1 MADFQLNVK
10 INGIEQTL
18 QSVGDLER
26 ALQATNDQLK
36 GVESNSREFS
46 FLTNQANNISTVFNA
61 VTESATGF
69 SDSLNSVNQ
78 SAQKLGD
85 TITNGANI
93 SSELNSAGASATNL
107 SDDIKGAAKSGTGLR
122 TELRKITQEL
132 QGLEPG
138 SVRFQEL
145 SIRAGELRDQIADTS
160 AVINS
165 LAGSSTERLG
175 KALSS
180 TTQIGI
186 AGFQGITAGAA
197 LFGVEGEALQETM
210 VKLQALLNLSQA
222 VETFG
227 GLGDRLTEIKAG
239 FSSLFGA
246 ASTATNAI
254 NASVVATTAEGVAAG
269 AAATAT
275 TANAVANN
283 ANAIANQ
290 ADAAASL
297 EDAAAKGIEAAATE
311 VATGATTAL
320 GIAMKALPIVAIAAA
335 IGTLVYSIYQYTS
348 ANSEAAKAEEKRE
361 KELLAL
367 KKAEEEQATAVGKE
381 SGEFVKL
388 IYQLKTTNT
397 NSLERK
403 KLIKEI
409 NDTYGTTFQNL
420 QDETAFQGQLN
431 IAVEDYINLQY
442 NKFKLAKA
450 DEEFQ
455 KVAAKRFDAE
465 QKQARL
471 MAEFEKDRYKK
482 GERGRLD
489 MPGQMIKDNYL
500 FTTDETLGNYR
511 RRMGLFDEQMR
522 DVEKTL
528 SSAET
533 SMNSLGLSAQ
543 DLQEKISD
551 ITKSGTK
558 YVTQTN
564 NNTKVNNNLSTSIKE
579 LTALEQYRNEIADE
593 TIKFTNNQA
602 ISSTKKTQSL
612 IDDLDLELKMELQS
626 AEKRYNDAI
635 KKDTDEV
642 TSKKKKTSEKQSI
655 DKLYTDFTDKLSAE
669 YQVRIKKQNEEEL
682 KAYQVLYDELKVQ
695 NGILQEEIRFGDQN
709 TADTKA
715 QLAQRV
721 LQSQIDQIDAEIKN
735 NQLSLEDYDRLLAA
749 KAAKQQEYYDNESKI
764 AIRDAE
770 ANVRKEILN
779 YKKSLEEKLQTTI
792 TFNERGDKV
801 YFNNLKRRS
810 DEEEKLYQDRLV
822 AEGVLRGKQEGET
835 EDRYRLRL
843 KNEVAALENII
854 KTKENLE
861 EEYAQNVVDINKKK
875 NDSITKS
882 DVESV
887 EMSAEKRLD
896 ILKKFFAIAQD
907 NLSILAQGTN
917 IAFAT
922 TIQSTLTA
930 IQGLVE
936 LSGKEFDT
944 TAEKVAAYAQVIGQA
959 INSVVNAFV
968 EQNQAA
974 LEQDLQNFQI
984 TNNAE
989 KDALT
994 ERYNKGLID
1003 KQTYDAGITASDKKL
1018 KASELAAKKKA
1029 FEEDKK
1035 LRIVQAT
1042 IAGLTGAVSAFAGA
1056 MTIPPPAGPIIGG
1069 ILAAVVA
1076 ATTAINIS
1084 QIKKQQFDSGGTT
1097 VDVSS
1102 TQVGGETATQINA
1115 ASSGG
1120 FTSFNEGVVG
1130 SPTGTTT
1137 TTGATTGMYQ
1147 KVYVLES
1154 DITNSQNRVRTLESN
1169 ASFG

>member
-26 ALQATNDQLK
+26 ALQATNEQLK
-36 GVESNSREFS
+36 GVEANSREFS

-69 SDSLNSVNQ
+69 SDSLNSVNT

-85 TITNGANI
+85 TITNGASI
-93 SSELNSAGASATNL
+93 ASELDTAGASATNL
-107 SDDIKGAAKSGTGLR
+107 GDDIKGAAKSGTNLR
-122 TELRKITQEL
+122 TELRKVTMEL

-138 SVRFQEL
+138 SARFQEL
-145 SIRAGELRDQIADTS
+145 SVRAGELRDQIADTS

-175 KALSS
+175 KALAS

-227 GLGDRLTEIKAG
+227 GLGDKLTEIKAG
-239 FSSLFGA
+239 FQSLFGTA
-246 ASTATNAI
+246 TAATNAI
-254 NASVVATTAEGVAAG
+254 NASAAATTAEGVAST

-275 TANAVANN
+275 NANAAANS

-290 ADAAASL
+290 ADAASSL
-297 EDAAAKGIEAAATE
+297 EDAAAKGVEAAATE

-320 GIAMKALPIVAIAAA
+320 GMAMKALPIVAIAAA

-348 ANSEAAKAEEKRE
+348 ANSEAAKAEEKRQKQLE
-361 KELLAL
+361 AL
-367 KKAEEEQATAVGKE
+367 KKAEEEQATAIGKE
-381 SGEFVKL
+381 SGEFVRL
-388 IYQLKTTNT
+388 VYQLKSTNA
-397 NSLERK
+397 NSAERK

-409 NDTYGTTFQNL
+409 NDTYGTTFKNL
-420 QDETAFQGQLN
+420 QDETSFQGQLN
-431 IAVEDYINLQY
+431 VAVEDYINLQY
-442 NKFKLAKA
+442 NKFKLGKNQEAFDKA
-450 DEEFQ
+450 
-455 KVAAKRFDAE
+455 AAKRFDAE
-465 QKQARL
+465 QKQAKL
-471 MAEFEKDRYKK
+471 LAEFEKDRYKK
-482 GERGRLD
+482 GETGRLD
-489 MPGQMIKDNYL
+489 MPGQMIRDNYL

-511 RRMGLFDEQMR
+511 RRMGLFDEQMLK
-522 DVEKTL
+522 VEKDL
-528 SSAET
+528 REAEG
-533 SMNSLGLSAQ
+533 SMNALGLSAQ

-551 ITKSGTK
+551 VTNGGKKYEVQNTKTTKSIKDET
-558 YVTQTN
+558 TA
-564 NNTKVNNNLSTSIKE
+564 IKE
-579 LTALEQYRNEIADE
+579 LTALEQYRIEIADE
-593 TIKFTNNQA
+593 TIKFTNNQQIA
-602 ISSTKKTQSL
+602 STKKTQSL
-612 IDDLDLELKMELQS
+612 VDDLDLELKMELQS
-626 AEKRYNDAI
+626 AQKRYDDAI
-635 KKDTDEV
+635 KKDADEV
-642 TSKKKKTSEKQSI
+642 TSKKKKTSEKESI
-655 DKLYTDFTDKLSAE
+655 DKLYKEFTDKLNTE
-669 YQVRIKKQNEEEL
+669 YKVRIEKQNAEEL
-682 KAYQVLYDELKVQ
+682 KAYQTLYDELKVQ
-695 NGILQEEIRFGDQN
+695 NEILQSEIRFGDQN

-721 LQSQIDQIDAEIKN
+721 LQSQIDAIDAEMKS
-735 NQLSLEDYDRLLAA
+735 NQLSLDEYDKLLQG
-749 KAAKQQEYYDNESKI
+749 KAELQATYYTNE
-764 AIRDAE
+764 AIISTRNAE

-779 YKKSLEEKLQTTI
+779 YKQVLEEKLGTTI
-792 TFNERGDKV
+792 TFNERGNKE
-801 YFNNLKRRS
+801 YFNSLKRRS
-810 DEEEKLYQDRLV
+810 DEEEKIYQDRLV

-835 EDRYRLRL
+835 EANYRLRL

-861 EEYAQNVVDINKKK
+861 EEYAQNVVEINKKK
-875 NDSITKS
+875 NDDIAKS
-882 DVESV
+882 DIDTA
-887 EMSAEKRLD
+887 EMTAAKRLE
-896 ILKKFFAIAQD
+896 ILQDFFAIAQS
-907 NLSILAQGTN
+907 NLDILAQGTN
-917 IAFAT
+917 VAFTT

-930 IQGLVE
+930 IQGLVD
-936 LSGKEFDT
+936 LSQQKFDT

-959 INSVVNAFV
+959 INSVIGAFV

-1003 KQTYDAGITASDKKL
+1003 KQAYDNGIAASDAKL
-1018 KASELAAKKKA
+1018 KAKELAAKKKA

-1035 LRIVQAT
+1035 LRIAQAV
-1042 IAGLTGAVSAFAGA
+1042 IAGLQGAVSAFAGA
-1056 MTIPPPAGPIIGG
+1056 MTIPPPAGPILGG
-1069 ILAAVVA
+1069 ILAAAVA

-1084 QIKKQQFDSGGTT
+1084 QIKKQQFDAGGTT

-1120 FTSFNEGVVG
+1120 FTAFNEGVTG
-1130 SPTGTTT
+1130 PATGTTT
-1137 TTGATTGMYQ
+1137 TTGVTTGMYQ

-1154 DITNSQNRVRTLESN
+1154 DITASQNRVRTLESN